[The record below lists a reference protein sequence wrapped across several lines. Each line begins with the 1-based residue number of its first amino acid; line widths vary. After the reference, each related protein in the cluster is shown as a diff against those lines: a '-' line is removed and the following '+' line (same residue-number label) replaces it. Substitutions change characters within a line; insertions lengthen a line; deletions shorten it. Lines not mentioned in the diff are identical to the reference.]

1 MSIED
6 LMCVL
11 QCFFYLFIYAHIVD
25 FPGMVQAWM
34 KFYEH
39 KVYRINMNMGSLQH
53 LYCVNRECFS

>member
-1 MSIED
+1 
-6 LMCVL
+6 MCVL
-11 QCFFYLFIYAHIVD
+11 QYLFIYANIID

-53 LYCVNRECFS
+53 LCWVNREDFS